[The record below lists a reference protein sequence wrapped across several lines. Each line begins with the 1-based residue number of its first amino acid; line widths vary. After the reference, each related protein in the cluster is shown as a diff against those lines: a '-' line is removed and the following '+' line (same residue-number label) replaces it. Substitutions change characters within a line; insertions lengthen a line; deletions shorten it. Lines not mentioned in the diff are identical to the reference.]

1 MDIKKFVTVGED
13 GTTTIDSEAFQ
24 REFDA
29 EISRAVEKNKSKEV
43 AKLKDEVRKE
53 LEEEAKLT
61 AEEKLTQ
68 QMKEFEKYKLDTMI
82 SLNQEK
88 AKAKFDG
95 KGFTKEEIEF
105 FLSTVSDNEESI
117 TKLDTIIEARAK
129 STEATKA
136 KLLEDLQKQQ
146 DTSKSESDKS
156 GVDVTEPTKTT
167 RSRQDIEQFYTKKT
181 I

>member
-13 GTTTIDSEAFQ
+13 GTATIDSEAFQ

-53 LEEEAKLT
+53 LEQEAKLT

-68 QMKEFEKYKLDTMI
+68 QMAEFEKYKLETMI

-88 AKAKFDG
+88 AKAKLDG
-95 KGFTKEEIEF
+95 KGFTEEEVAF
-105 FLSTVSDNEESI
+105 YLSTISDNAESI
-117 TKLDTIIEARAK
+117 GKLDTIIEARAK
-129 STEATKA
+129 SYEQTKA

-146 DTSKSESDKS
+146 DTTKSESNKE

-167 RSRQDIEQFYTKKT
+167 RSRKDIEQFYTKNT